1 MEIPEFTRAVL
12 QIRACR
18 RAIAES
24 AVSTRKGGLN
34 AQTYHE
40 QPTRAETLCQLFSC
54 VNDPAGTSDLEACS
68 HNRTVTLLSYLGK
81 GFAQGV
87 PCTSTEI
94 RNQ

>member
-68 HNRTVTLLSYLGK
+68 PNRTVTLYLIWGK
-81 GFAQGV
+81 VLRKGCHAPAQK
-87 PCTSTEI
+87 
-94 RNQ
+94 